1 MSAWHVVLC
10 AWACLLAAVIIMGA
24 FKFDTGAARTGA
36 VLIGGTLL
44 LCVLGMV
51 LR

>member
-1 MSAWHVVLC
+1 MNTWHIVLC
-10 AWACLLAAVIIMGA
+10 AWACLLAAVVILGA
-24 FKFDTGAARTGA
+24 FKFDTGTARLGA
-36 VLIGGTLL
+36 VLIGATLL